1 MTLDI
6 IIQTYEHANHMSNKA
21 NMALP
26 KLPPLPR
33 KGNRTIY
40 LANDEL
46 WERAKNLAG
55 KEGLSSVI
63 AKALADFV
71 AQRDADQSSFQKFTF
86 EILGDPH
93 SEDPTEVIAFEG
105 RQLLNTVFALAASP
119 FAGIETSGEADIQI
133 YRTRLGTLVLLA
145 APSLDQP
152 SSASAFAM

>member
-93 SEDPTEVIAFEG
+93 SEDPTEVGAKVQVRPVGVGVAHPGLVAGPE
-105 RQLLNTVFALAASP
+105 ALGGHRGDHVGAARVGHLDAKG
-119 FAGIETSGEADIQI
+119 AGCGVEH
-133 YRTRLGTLVLLA
+133 
-145 APSLDQP
+145 LD
-152 SSASAFAM
+152 SHG